1 MDDLLAKSGTTAAK
15 QENAYTADDIEVLEG
30 LEPVRK
36 RPGMYIGGSD
46 ETAMH
51 HLVNEVFDNSMDE
64 AVAGHASRIEIDLQ
78 PNNLLTISDNGRG
91 IPIGKHP
98 KFPKKSALE
107 VILTTLHSGGKF
119 NSKAYE
125 TSGGLHGVGISV
137 VNALAE
143 HLEVEVIRDQTL
155 HTQKYSRGHALTK
168 LEKGGKI
175 TNRKG
180 TSISFRPDPEIFG
193 DKAKFRPEKLYRF
206 ARSKA
211 YLFRGVEIRWN
222 CEPSLIAEG
231 SALPAKETIQ
241 FPNGLADFMDEKLG
255 KKHLVTP
262 NSFSGQADL
271 ADGMGRVEWSISW
284 PDTDEGFGRSYC
296 NTVYTPDGGTHES
309 GMRAALTRG
318 IKAYGEMSNV
328 RNLAKMTG
336 DDISGSAYMLL
347 SVFIKDPQFQGQTKD
362 KLVSSAAAKLVENAL
377 RDPFDHWLSNDAGQ
391 AGKLMEFIQMRM
403 EHRLNRK
410 KQKDTARKTVTQRL
424 RLPGKL
430 ADCTRSNREG
440 TEIFLVEGDSAGG
453 SAKQARNRET
463 QAILPLR
470 GKILNVASA
479 TAEKIRANNEISDM
493 LQALGVGTGKHYRE
507 DDLRYDKVI
516 IMTDADVD
524 GAHIAALLM
533 TFFYQELPWL
543 VRQGHLYI
551 AQPPL
556 FRVTYKGKTYYPADE
571 AEKEEMVAEFEA
583 KGGKLDVGR
592 FKGLGEMTAPQLKET
607 TMLPENRKLLRVV
620 IAEEDEDA
628 TEERV
633 NDLMGKKPELRFKF
647 ITEQTSLHGDKLKE
661 ALDV

>member
-1 MDDLLAKSGTTAAK
+1 MSDLFQGKSGSTAAK
-15 QENAYTADDIEVLEG
+15 QETYTADDIEVLEG

-51 HLVNEVFDNSMDE
+51 HLVNEIFDNSMDE

-78 PNNLLTISDNGRG
+78 PDNTLTISDNGRG

-137 VNALAE
+137 VNALSD

-180 TSISFRPDPEIFG
+180 TSITFHPDAEIFG
-193 DKAKFRPEKLYRF
+193 EKSKFRPAKLYRF

-222 CEPSLIAEG
+222 CHPSLLDEKG
-231 SALPAKETIQ
+231 DVPAKEVIQ
-241 FPNGLADFMDEKLG
+241 FPNGLADYMEEKLG
-255 KKHLVTP
+255 KKQMVTP
-262 NSFSGQADL
+262 NMFAGEADL
-271 ADGMGRVEWSISW
+271 ADGMGRIEWAISW
-284 PDTDEGFGRSYC
+284 PDVDEGFGRSYC

-309 GMRAALTRG
+309 GMRAMLTRG
-318 IKAYGEMSNV
+318 IKAYGEMTGA

-336 DDISGSAYMLL
+336 DDISGSAYIVL

-362 KLVSSAAAKLVENAL
+362 KLVSAAAAKLVENAM
-377 RDPFDHWLSNDAGQ
+377 RDPFDHWLSNDATQ
-391 AGKLMEFIQMRM
+391 AGKLLEFIQMRT

-410 KQKDTARKTVTQRL
+410 KQKDTARKTITQRL

-430 ADCTRSNREG
+430 SDCTRSNREG

-479 TAEKIRANNEISDM
+479 TSEKINANNEISDM

-571 AEKEEMVAEFEA
+571 AEKEKMVAEFTA

-607 TMLPENRKLLRVV
+607 TMLPENRKLLQVQ